1 MRTLLVGALVC
12 ASAVAAADVGDDA
25 SYRALAR
32 LIEHNPAT
40 GAPVD
45 SIDELLP
52 LLERDLRDNFT
63 LVYATRSPQRDVDP
77 LHPRAVLYRPDG
89 RLLVS
94 FTGDPSGASRDVL
107 EVIHFSD
114 TTRAF
119 ELERFV
125 MPAAARR
132 DPALAALARGNG
144 QANPVECRRCHGADP
159 RPIYESYFVWPGF
172 YGSIR
177 DRLLPGSDELANYRA
192 FLAAKDAPTSIYRW
206 LRFAPG
212 SPVAPY
218 AFEPTVSEAV
228 ELAPNMR
235 LGMALT
241 ELNRKRIARTLEAS
255 PAFAIYRDKLLAGLL
270 GCAAM
275 PIGAADRARV
285 RAAVDAENASKL
297 DRAGVT
303 DPALRGGLHM
313 AELNSVANLAEL
325 DYLARVLDVSRAD
338 WSMALET
345 GAWSLFDGILS
356 GMVGKRD
363 FYFKEDILLEL
374 LPAAAT
380 NRYALYGR
388 LGARLDLPRAIAGCG
403 ELAARSSAAPWPTR
417 LASAPAVAYRCTRC
431 HEPDGEGPP
440 IPFDSPRRLR
450 SLIEAQPDLP
460 ALIASH
466 IADSTPRRM
475 PLDAPALTDAE
486 RDELLGYISASTKV
500 AERSTVPR

>member
-1 MRTLLVGALVC
+1 MRSLLVGALLC
-12 ASAVAAADVGDDA
+12 ASTVAAADVDDA
-25 SYRALAR
+25 GYRALQR
-32 LIEHNPAT
+32 LLEHNPAT

-45 SIDELLP
+45 SVDELLP

-77 LHPRAVLYRPDG
+77 LHPRTVLYRPDG
-89 RLLVS
+89 RLVVA
-94 FTGDPSGASRDVL
+94 FTGDPAGANRDVL

-114 TTRAF
+114 ATRAF
-119 ELERFV
+119 ELDRFV

-132 DPALAALARGNG
+132 DPTLATLARDNG
-144 QANPVECRRCHGADP
+144 QPNPLDCRRCHGADP
-159 RPIYESYFVWPGF
+159 RPIFESYFVWPGF

-177 DRLLPGSDELANYRA
+177 DRLLAGSAELASYRA
-192 FLAAKDAPTSIYRW
+192 FLAAKDAPTSVYRW

-212 SPVAPY
+212 SQVSPY

-228 ELAPNMR
+228 EFAPNMR

-241 ELNRKRIARTLEAS
+241 ELNRKRIARMLEAS
-255 PAFAIYRDKLLAGLL
+255 PVFAIYRDKLLAGLL

-275 PIGAADRARV
+275 PVGAGERARV
-285 RAAVDAENASKL
+285 RTALGVENAAKL
-297 DRAGVT
+297 DRANVA
-303 DPALRGGLHM
+303 DPGLRAELSM

-325 DYLARVLDVSRAD
+325 DYLARVLDVSRGD

-363 FYFKEDILLEL
+363 FYFKEDVLLEL
-374 LPAAAT
+374 LPAPAT
-380 NRYALYGR
+380 NRYTLYGR

-403 ELAARSSAAPWPTR
+403 ELTARTSAVPWPA
-417 LASAPAVAYRCTRC
+417 LPASAPSVVYRCTRC
-431 HEPDGEGPP
+431 HEPGGEGPP

-450 SLIEAQPDLP
+450 SLIAEEPDLP
-460 ALIASH
+460 ASIASH
-466 IADSTPRRM
+466 VADDAQRRM
-475 PLDAPALTDAE
+475 PLDAAALTA
-486 RDELLGYISASTKV
+486 
-500 AERSTVPR
+500 AERSDLLAYVGIR

>member
-1 MRTLLVGALVC
+1 MRGLLVGALLC
-12 ASAVAAADVGDDA
+12 ASTVAAADVDDA
-25 SYRALAR
+25 GYHALQR
-32 LIEHNPAT
+32 LLAHNPGT

-45 SIDELLP
+45 SVDELLP

-89 RLLVS
+89 RLVVA
-94 FTGDPSGASRDVL
+94 FTGDPAGASRDVL
-107 EVIHFSD
+107 DVMHFSD

-125 MPAAARR
+125 LPAAARR

-144 QANPVECRRCHGADP
+144 EANPSECRRCHGADP
-159 RPIYESYFVWPGF
+159 RPIFESYFVWPGF

-177 DRLLPGSDELANYRA
+177 DRLLAGSAELATYRA

-212 SPVAPY
+212 SQVSPY
-218 AFEPTVSEAV
+218 AFEPTASEAV
-228 ELAPNMR
+228 EFAPNMR

-255 PAFAIYRDKLLAGLL
+255 PVFPIYRDKLLTALL

-275 PIGAADRARV
+275 PVGGAARARV
-285 RAAVDAENASKL
+285 RAAVDAENAAKL

-303 DPALRGGLHM
+303 DPALRGGLRM
-313 AELNSVANLAEL
+313 AELNSVANLADL

-363 FYFKEDILLEL
+363 FYFKEDVLLEL

-388 LGARLDLPRAIAGCG
+388 LGARLDLPPAIAGCG
-403 ELAARSSAAPWPTR
+403 ELLARSSAVPWPT
-417 LASAPAVAYRCTRC
+417 LPASAPAVVYRCTRC
-431 HEPDGEGPP
+431 HEPGGEGPP

-450 SLIEAQPDLP
+450 LLIAEQPDLP
-460 ALIASH
+460 ASIASH
-466 IADSTPRRM
+466 IADDGEHRM
-475 PLDAPALTDAE
+475 PLDAPALSDAD
-486 RDELLGYISASTKV
+486 RSELLAYI
-500 AERSTVPR
+500 TVR